1 MAMQNV
7 ALLPELQ
14 LIAAVQEENCGEAFA
29 ELLDRYSRA
38 IYVWTKPF
46 FNEDVVSRDDLL
58 QEARLGFLAAVRAYN
73 PKLASFFTFAELCVN
88 RRLCSVAR
96 SFRRSKNTPPA
107 PVLPLWGSAWSW
119 DSDDR
124 NLIES
129 VADTDAVD
137 PVEEAIAHD
146 SAARIMNVASSAL
159 STLELEVFK
168 GLAEGASYR
177 ELAVNMGVETK
188 TVDNAAFRA
197 RRKLRELMFQEIER
211 DVTA

>member
-1 MAMQNV
+1 M
-7 ALLPELQ
+7 
-14 LIAAVQEENCGEAFA
+14 
-29 ELLDRYSRA
+29 
-38 IYVWTKPF
+38 
-46 FNEDVVSRDDLL
+46 

-107 PVLPLWGSAWSW
+107 PVLPLWGGSARSW

-146 SAARIMNVASSAL
+146 SAARIMSVASSAL

-168 GLAEGASYR
+168 GGLAEGASYR